1 MKEVAYDYANGVK
14 IQRLTIYLFRSFIY
28 SLPIEQ
34 DSLLP
39 VVQVKAA
46 KKRHFKV
53 EGQSLMGKKRSKPS
67 VSNGS

>member
-34 DSLLP
+34 DYVLP

-46 KKRHFKV
+46 KKSYFKV
-53 EGQSLMGKKRSKPS
+53 EGQNLMGKKRSKPS
-67 VSNGS
+67 VSCGS